1 MPDRRWTSRRPRPQI
16 GLTLGLA
23 LVLLWLGAA
32 AAIRLAYRGEVLPGT
47 SVAGQALGGAGRED
61 AERQLAAVKAPSGR
75 VVLTAGQRRFTV
87 SAGAVGLAIDPEATA
102 RQALRAGRSNVW
114 SFLATPAMA
123 LGADRSTEAEFRIDQ
138 KAMRRVAAA
147 IARRLDRRPFDGG
160 LNIDPVSLAVAVEP
174 PRPGRALDR
183 ARLAALVL
191 ERLSS
196 GGSSVA
202 TLPVD
207 ERPAPSLT
215 SVEAVAQRARDYLA
229 AGPLRLSAAGSP
241 AVLTKA
247 DLSKILAVRRVGRRL
262 GLGVDSAATAQLVRR
277 LGAARDR
284 RARDAR
290 LSAPATPVVLDEQGD
305 VSWRPRP
312 AEVTVRPAR
321 PGSRLDRAG
330 AAEAIATAI
339 RQDRHQAALPVE
351 AVTPELATASARQV
365 RKLIG
370 TFTTYFVC
378 CEPRVTNI
386 GLMAQAVDGTVIAPG
401 ERFSLNRVAGERT
414 RTRGFV
420 PAPFISD
427 GKVVPSVGGGVS
439 QFSTTV
445 YNAAFFAG
453 LPLDVHQPHS
463 FYIGRYPAGR
473 EATLDYNSI
482 DLVWTNDTKA
492 PVLVRAVTGPTS
504 VTVSLYGDNG
514 GRQVRAS
521 ASERTPVPGRDFSI
535 TVTRTIRYGDGR
547 QARQQTTTTYD
558 KPPAG

>member
-47 SVAGQALGGAGRED
+47 SVAGQTLGGAGRED
-61 AERQLAAVKAPSGR
+61 AERQLAAVQAPRGR

-102 RQALRAGRSNVW
+102 RQALRAGRSDVW
-114 SFLATPAMA
+114 SFLATPAVA
-123 LGADRSTEAEFRIDQ
+123 LGADRSTKAEFRIDQ

-247 DLSKILAVRRVGRRL
+247 DLSTILAVKRVGRRL
-262 GLGVDSAATAQLVRR
+262 RLGVDPAATAQIVRR

-305 VSWRPRP
+305 VSWRPQP

-339 RQDRHQAALPVE
+339 RQDRHQAALPVK
-351 AVTPELATASARQV
+351 AVTPELSTDSARRV

-401 ERFSLNRVAGERT
+401 EQFSLNRAAGERT
-414 RTRGFV
+414 RARGFV

-463 FYIGRYPAGR
+463 FYIDRYPAGR

-482 DLVWTNDTKA
+482 DLAWTNDTKA
-492 PVLVRAVTGPTS
+492 PVLVRAVTGATS